1 MQTIGSKADQSQEDH
16 LNRKAHQMI
25 KELNLGSMASRDVEV
40 ATKAFRT
47 MQNHQLAEEL
57 AKATVKMNTNMD
69 SLELSPQE
77 RDPKE
82 GQQSRNVEE
91 PTIKDASSQQLNA
104 EANDDKPAAAPHE
117 DQDNEDG
124 LQFDKWTMQK
134 LIKGTE
140 LTSRI
145 SSGTELKQSRKSKSA
160 GRKGRS

>member
-1 MQTIGSKADQSQEDH
+1 MQTIGSKTDQSQEDY
-16 LNRKAHQMI
+16 LNRQAHQMI

-91 PTIKDASSQQLNA
+91 PTIKDASSL
-104 EANDDKPAAAPHE
+104 
-117 DQDNEDG
+117 
-124 LQFDKWTMQK
+124 
-134 LIKGTE
+134 
-140 LTSRI
+140 R
-145 SSGTELKQSRKSKSA
+145 
-160 GRKGRS
+160 